1 MIKIV
6 KAVMR
11 LIETR
16 LRSSGLTGPN
26 SRERVREQ
34 ITVVL
39 NGRRLK

>member
-11 LIETR
+11 MIETR
-16 LRSSGLTGPN
+16 LRASGLTGPN

-34 ITVVL
+34 IIVVL
-39 NGRRLK
+39 RKE